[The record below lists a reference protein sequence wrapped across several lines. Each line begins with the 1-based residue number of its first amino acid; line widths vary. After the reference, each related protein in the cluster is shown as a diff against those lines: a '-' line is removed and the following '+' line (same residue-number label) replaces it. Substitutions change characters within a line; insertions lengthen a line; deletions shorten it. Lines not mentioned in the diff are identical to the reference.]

1 MTILFSSHRPD
12 LPPDESILLRLLR
25 RWRVW
30 RLHRQTRKI
39 LNKLNDEHLKDI
51 GLKREDIER
60 LYRH

>member
-1 MTILFSSHRPD
+1 M
-12 LPPDESILLRLLR
+12 LRLLR